1 MTKKEF
7 IWLGVRTIGFYW
19 LIKLALSA
27 LALTATI
34 GVLINLILSGNSQQT
49 HHYHAFWPIQL
60 SYFLAALALTIY
72 FLFYGKLVYKIISR
86 FAKSQTED
94 LSKPTGYCY
103 CEIIVRFVGLWYIGA
118 MIGRFSLAFMNTIQS
133 ILMVYFT
140 RPEQLQKH
148 GISIYFLEYLGPEM
162 LFWTALFLIPTVII
176 AWYFL
181 KKGKFF
187 IKLLNRLWLKVTDQN
202 PVNPAV

>member
-7 IWLGVRTIGFYW
+7 IWLGIRVIGFYW

-34 GVLINLILSGNSQQT
+34 GFLIKLILSGTSQQT

-72 FLFYGKLVYKIISR
+72 FLFYGKLIYKIISR

-103 CEIIVRFVGLWYIGA
+103 CEIIVRFAGLWYIGT
-118 MIGRFSLAFMNTIQS
+118 MISKLSFSFMNTIQS

-140 RPEQLQKH
+140 RPEQIQEH
-148 GISIYFLEYLGPEM
+148 GISMFFSQSLRPEM
-162 LFWTALFLIPTVII
+162 LFWTVLFLIPTVII
-176 AWYFL
+176 ACYFL

-187 IKLLNRLWLKVTDQN
+187 IKLLNRLWLKVTNQN
-202 PVNPAV
+202 PVNPV